1 LASSIVASSPHSGLQ
16 AARTVWIRRIG
27 AHRASEWRGLFLGR
41 RANGQPRLTARPA
54 RTATPWLILCDM
66 DKVGVVGIGAVG
78 QACAFALVLRG
89 SAREIVLVDKVAG
102 RATAVATDIRYGTPL
117 APAARI
123 AGADW
128 AGLEGA
134 DVVLICAGINEK
146 SGGATDRNDTRG
158 RLKLL
163 ERNASVYRDVVPRI
177 LAAAPDAVLVA
188 VTDPPDPLADLTR
201 ALAGHERV
209 LSTGTVIDTLRLR
222 VHVAAQLGVHPSAV
236 DALVVGEHGT
246 SEVMLWS
253 AVRVAGTPL
262 ADALGMCDPRRSL
275 DALRDQVEREVR
287 FANITI
293 IEGNDASR
301 FGIGVVCAR
310 IAESVLGDERVVLP
324 VAAHRERYGVT
335 IALPTVVGRDGA
347 AGGLEPSMS
356 EVERRGFERSAEMLR
371 AAARSIGVG

>member
-1 LASSIVASSPHSGLQ
+1 V
-16 AARTVWIRRIG
+16 
-27 AHRASEWRGLFLGR
+27 
-41 RANGQPRLTARPA
+41 
-54 RTATPWLILCDM
+54 
-66 DKVGVVGIGAVG
+66 
-78 QACAFALVLRG
+78 
-89 SAREIVLVDKVAG
+89 
-102 RATAVATDIRYGTPL
+102 
-117 APAARI
+117 
-123 AGADW
+123 
-128 AGLEGA
+128 
-134 DVVLICAGINEK
+134 
-146 SGGATDRNDTRG
+146 
-158 RLKLL
+158 
-163 ERNASVYRDVVPRI
+163 
-177 LAAAPDAVLVA
+177 
-188 VTDPPDPLADLTR
+188 ADLTR